1 MNDEQQLLA
10 SAYLDGALTDEERAR
25 AEADPEV
32 MAAVD
37 RLGQLRRALAA
48 LEPPDRA
55 RRDAAINAALGLF
68 DSESQV
74 TAPPPVTSLAAR
86 RWTRWLMP
94 AAAAAVVVILAGGIL
109 ATRDDDGDGGGGD
122 DAAGSATSDGAGA
135 ALDVEEDQ
143 SADAAP
149 SATGDTRSAPDEG
162 GAAATTNAVTEAAGT
177 LAAAAATTGAPEATA
192 ATSVVVL
199 TSPEELTEFAS
210 VALFATDYA
219 PPADVARP
227 TCDEVEGQW
236 LGPATYVDDGV
247 ETAVEIFLVAAADEV
262 RAVHTATCTVIA
274 IAPAP
279 QR

>member
-74 TAPPPVTSLAAR
+74 TAPPPVPSLAAR

-109 ATRDDDGDGGGGD
+109 ATRDGDGDGGGD
-122 DAAGSATSDGAGA
+122 DAAGSATSDVAGA

-143 SADAAP
+143 SADTAP

-192 ATSVVVL
+192 EASVVVL

-219 PPADVARP
+219 PPADVARA